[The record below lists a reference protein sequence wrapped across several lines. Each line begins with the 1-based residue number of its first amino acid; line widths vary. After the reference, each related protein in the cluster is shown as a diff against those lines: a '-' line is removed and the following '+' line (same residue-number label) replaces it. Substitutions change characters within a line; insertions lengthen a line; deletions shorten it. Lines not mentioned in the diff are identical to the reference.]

1 LIWLN
6 EGKLVSVS
14 GAVLREFISKHIV
27 TLRLVNNGTAEEP
40 NWVREFSPLVP
51 PQRSPEIF
59 ARRKS

>member
-1 LIWLN
+1 LIWLS

-14 GAVLREFISKHIV
+14 GAVLRELITKHIV
-27 TLRLVNNGTAEEP
+27 TVRLTNRDG